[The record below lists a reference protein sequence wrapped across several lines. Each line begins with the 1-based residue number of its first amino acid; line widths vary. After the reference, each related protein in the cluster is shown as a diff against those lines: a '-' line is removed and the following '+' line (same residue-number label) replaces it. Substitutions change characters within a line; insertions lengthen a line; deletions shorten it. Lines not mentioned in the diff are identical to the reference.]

1 MKQTDRLHF
10 IIERLR
16 NDALTIHDLKS
27 NIELH
32 YSSISLRQIQRD
44 IVDIKKFLTNQE
56 EIKTFRRDYIKYYV
70 IQRKKLIN
78 HFINKDDLVIE
89 TNFYKQKL
97 IENHLEKIEL
107 IKTAIKES
115 KTILILNLINDETG
129 DNYNFTTINIS
140 FIPLKI
146 INHRDTYYVGGI
158 NKNKKIIQIFG
169 INQLEKVIIDKNFK
183 NHLELIDK
191 FNNELHNRFGVTKNI
206 NSETYAIK
214 IEISSVLAGFIKSH
228 HWHSS
233 QKFYKKSGNTLMVLN
248 CGINRELLGWLFQ
261 WMYNIRVIEPKILKD
276 YYEKTIKEIQN
287 NSVSKTPLVYRN
299 IFIEKEK

>member
-1 MKQTDRLHF
+1 MSKVFVVSINLS
-10 IIERLR
+10 I
-16 NDALTIHDLKS
+16 NSSLTPK
-27 NIELH
+27 
-32 YSSISLRQIQRD
+32 
-44 IVDIKKFLTNQE
+44 
-56 EIKTFRRDYIKYYV
+56 
-70 IQRKKLIN
+70 
-78 HFINKDDLVIE
+78 
-89 TNFYKQKL
+89 
-97 IENHLEKIEL
+97 
-107 IKTAIKES
+107 
-115 KTILILNLINDETG
+115 
-129 DNYNFTTINIS
+129 
-140 FIPLKI
+140 
-146 INHRDTYYVGGI
+146 
-158 NKNKKIIQIFG
+158 
-169 INQLEKVIIDKNFK
+169 
-183 NHLELIDK
+183 LELIDK

-287 NSVSKTPLVYRN
+287 NSVSKTSLVYRN